1 VAVESVDGGTD
12 DGDRVADDADRVADD
27 DTRLEDAPDQG
38 RMVSNQ

>member
-1 VAVESVDGGTD
+1 MAVESVDGGAD